1 MFMKLRDWIDISKL
15 NYKILSLNKNAID
28 FLLIFYKINT
38 FLLFYTF
45 AHLKRRFNIKI
56 KN

>member
-1 MFMKLRDWIDISKL
+1 MKLRDWIDISKL
-15 NYKILSLNKNAID
+15 NYKILFLNKNAID